1 VLFLAGGAIVY
12 TESVGIGVE
21 VMPKKI
27 RELKAALRKA
37 GFSSKPA
44 KGSHEKWKH
53 EQLSQKIIIA
63 GKDGSDAKPYLEEQ
77 VREALEQLEKIN
89 NDRSQEDKS

>member
-1 VLFLAGGAIVY
+1 MFLLAGGAIVY
-12 TESVGIGVE
+12 TEGAGIGVG

-37 GFSSKPA
+37 GFVSKPA

-53 EQLSQKIIIA
+53 ELLSQKIIIA

-77 VREALEQLEKIN
+77 VREALEQLEKMN
-89 NDRSQEDKS
+89 TDRSQEDPS

>member
-1 VLFLAGGAIVY
+1 
-12 TESVGIGVE
+12 
-21 VMPKKI
+21 MPKKI

-37 GFSSKPA
+37 GFINKPA

-53 EQLSQKIIIA
+53 EQLSEKIIIA

-77 VREALEQLEKIN
+77 VREALERLEKMNI
-89 NDRSQEDKS
+89 DRSQEDKL

>member
-1 VLFLAGGAIVY
+1 MKELEIW
-12 TESVGIGVE
+12 VG

-77 VREALEQLEKIN
+77 VREALERLEQMKT
-89 NDRSQEDKS
+89 DRSQEEQS